1 MGYEGLHRGIRKK
14 QPCFGQ
20 RITGVLV
27 MRIDNSYKACWFCIL
42 TSALFALFV
51 ELHSAVAEDTDDL
64 RATDYFVSHTSNELF
79 YAQNNLDSRVILH
92 VREVVLPGRERTV
105 AQDGKVLLLIH
116 GYSTPGYV
124 AFDTDHEN
132 CSLMRYFAR
141 AGWDTFALDLEGFG
155 LSTRPLI
162 MDNPA
167 AFPDSK
173 APINAD
179 VTVRDVERV
188 VDFISALRGVEQV
201 HLLGWS
207 QGASV
212 EAPLYAIQHPQKIAK
227 LVLFGVGYHNSMSME
242 EREKSAAD
250 GEAQKVLHSVP
261 APERWAGLG
270 TKEDFLVPGCFEA
283 NRDALLASDPKS
295 GELGGAVRV
304 PAGRTVDED
313 LAAPRF
319 DATKITMPTLVIRGD
334 ADTNATR
341 EDNQQLTEA
350 LGSAVKKYVEI
361 PNGGHFL
368 HFENVNMQFY
378 EELQNF
384 LEAED

>member
-1 MGYEGLHRGIRKK
+1 MIYNRAARWFRILIASLLCWIVGLHAAI
-14 QPCFGQ
+14 
-20 RITGVLV
+20 
-27 MRIDNSYKACWFCIL
+27 
-42 TSALFALFV
+42 
-51 ELHSAVAEDTDDL
+51 AEDADGLRVTDF
-64 RATDYFVSHTSNELF
+64 FVSHTSNEPF
-79 YAQNNLDSRVILH
+79 YTQNNLDARVTLH

-116 GYSTPGYV
+116 GYSVPGYV
-124 AFDTDHEN
+124 AFDTNHEN

-155 LSTRPLI
+155 LSTRPLV

-173 APINAD
+173 APIHAD
-179 VTVRDVERV
+179 VSLHDVERV

-207 QGASV
+207 QGAEL
-212 EAPLYAIQHPQKIAK
+212 EAPLYVIQHPEKVAS
-227 LVLFGVGYHNSMSME
+227 LVLFGVGYGNPMSTE
-242 EREKSAAD
+242 EREKSAVE
-250 GEAQKVLHSVP
+250 GEAQKVFYSVP
-261 APERWAGLG
+261 SLERWAGLG
-270 TKEDFLVPGCFEA
+270 TKKEFIASGCFDA
-283 NRDALLASDPKS
+283 HRRALLASDPKS

-304 PAGRTVDED
+304 PAGRTVGVD

-319 DATKITMPTLVIRGD
+319 DAAKISVPTLVIRGD

-341 EDNQQLTEA
+341 EDNQQLMAA
-350 LGSAVKKYVEI
+350 LSSTGKEYVEI

-368 HFENVNMQFY
+368 HFEKLNMQFY
-378 EELQNF
+378 EAIQNF
-384 LEAED
+384 LEAEK

>member
-1 MGYEGLHRGIRKK
+1 
-14 QPCFGQ
+14 
-20 RITGVLV
+20 
-27 MRIDNSYKACWFCIL
+27 MRIKNNYKARWFWIL
-42 TSALFALFV
+42 TSTLLV
-51 ELHSAVAEDTDDL
+51 SLGGVHSAVADADDL
-64 RATDYFVSHTSNELF
+64 RVTDYFISHTSIEPF
-79 YAQNNLDSRVILH
+79 YAQNNLDSRVTLH

-116 GYSTPGYV
+116 GYSNPGYV

-141 AGWDTFALDLEGFG
+141 VGWDTFALDLEGFG

-207 QGASV
+207 QGADI
-212 EAPLYAIQHPQKIAK
+212 EAPLYAIQHPQKVAR
-227 LVLFGVGYHNSMSME
+227 LVLFGVEYHNPMSME

-261 APERWAGLG
+261 TPERWAGLG
-270 TKEDFLVPGCFEA
+270 TKEEFVAPGCFDT
-283 NRDALLASDPKS
+283 NRRALLASDLKS

-304 PAGRTVDED
+304 PAGRTVDEG
-313 LAAPRF
+313 LADPRF
-319 DATKITMPTLVIRGD
+319 DARKITIPTLVIRGD
-334 ADTNATR
+334 ADTVATR
-341 EDNQQLTEA
+341 EDNQQLVES
-350 LGSAVKKYVEI
+350 LGSTVKEYVEI
-361 PNGGHFL
+361 QNGGHFL
-368 HFENVNMQFY
+368 QFENVNMQFY
-378 EELQNF
+378 KELQNF